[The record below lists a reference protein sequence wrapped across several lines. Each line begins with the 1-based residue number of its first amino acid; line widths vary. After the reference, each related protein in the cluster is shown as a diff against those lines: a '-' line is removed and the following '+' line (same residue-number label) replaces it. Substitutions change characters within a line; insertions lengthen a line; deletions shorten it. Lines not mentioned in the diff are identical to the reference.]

1 MESMFQKACDNG
13 DVSKAQALFKTLP
26 TISYLGEFFRLSCYK
41 GHVEMAQWFFH
52 LNDSLDFCDDIRT
65 DLDVSFTLACI
76 KGHLDVARWLI
87 SLGDVSKD
95 TGTYGG
101 PIDIHAKEDE
111 AFRWA
116 CRYGRLHIAQW
127 LIDLSKDT
135 ETYGGPI
142 DIHAKE
148 DEAFRWACENGH
160 LHVAQ
165 LLIPFGGMPVM
176 ELGEDHPIRKFY
188 LDRFPTIGL
197 LSFHFR
203 RYLRDFRERMYLP
216 GGKGYEFAK
225 KRFEMAV

>member
-116 CRYGRLHIAQW
+116 C
-127 LIDLSKDT
+127 
-135 ETYGGPI
+135 
-142 DIHAKE
+142 
-148 DEAFRWACENGH
+148 ENGH